1 MMCKMF
7 RLVQSPVFYL
17 TCSIVLR
24 YLFFAQPINIKIWY
38 YHSRSKDYILSPILL
53 KRMYDMQLFCLFSSN
68 YVIKYLYFID
78 FCSLDTRPDYDYA
91 TIRLFI
97 LYFLISDSHP
107 RILLRGKHPILRVR

>member
-1 MMCKMF
+1 MVLSLPF
-7 RLVQSPVFYL
+7 ERLYIKSYFTEKDVRYATFFVF
-17 TCSIVLR
+17 
-24 YLFFAQPINIKIWY
+24 
-38 YHSRSKDYILSPILL
+38 
-53 KRMYDMQLFCLFSSN
+53 FSSN

-78 FCSLDTRPDYDYA
+78 FCNLDTRPDYDYA